1 MAKGGNKN
9 ATKSFVMLI
18 VTGVVLVA
26 VTLCWFAINRN
37 SFIEGIDRSVG
48 NKAQTKAELLIGVD
62 SNGKIADRHE
72 AVKKYVSAETDE
84 KGTIVLENM
93 VPGAEYFYM
102 AEFENKSGDYI
113 IELSMSGVENK
124 GLAEKITVYSRY
136 TNSAGAPI
144 HTNSDSDEAVGK
156 KLTDLPTYI
165 PEEPSDEGKIIK
177 QSIKDKGST
186 HRVYF
191 SFRFEGKNTGNEYGN
206 KSVKIGNVSVT
217 LSSPTTETTTTSS
230 VTE

>member
-26 VTLCWFAINRN
+26 VTLCWFAINKN
-37 SFIEGIDRSVG
+37 SFIEEVDRAVG

-72 AVKKYVSAETDE
+72 AVKKYVSAKTDE
-84 KGTIVLENM
+84 EGTIILENM

-102 AEFENKSGDYI
+102 AEFDKEGDYI
-113 IELSMSGVENK
+113 IELSMSGVENE

-144 HTNSDSDEAVGK
+144 HTNSDSAGAVGI
-156 KLTDLPTYI
+156 KLTELPTYI
-165 PEEPSDEGKIIK
+165 PEEPSDAGKIIK
-177 QSIKDKGST
+177 QSIKDMGDT

-217 LSSPTTETTTTSS
+217 LSSPTIETTTTSS

>member
-26 VTLCWFAINRN
+26 VTLCWFAINKN
-37 SFIEGIDRSVG
+37 SFVEEVERSVG

-72 AVKKYVSAETDE
+72 AVEEYVSAETDE
-84 KGTIVLENM
+84 KGTIILENM
-93 VPGAEYFYM
+93 VPGAEYFYK
-102 AEFENKSGDYI
+102 AEFAEISGDYVVT
-113 IELSMSGVENK
+113 LSLSGVENK
-124 GLAEKITVYSRY
+124 GLADKITVYSRY
-136 TNSAGAPI
+136 TNSTGAPI
-144 HTNSDSDEAVGK
+144 HTNSDSDEAVGI
-156 KLTDLPTYI
+156 KLTELPTYI

-186 HRVYF
+186 HIVYF
-191 SFRFEGKNTGNEYGN
+191 SFKFEGKNTGNEYGN
-206 KSVKIGNVSVT
+206 KSVKIGNVSAT
-217 LSSPTTETTTTSS
+217 ISSPTTETTSS